1 MISEKLKVRSIFI
14 SDVHLGFR
22 GCQADALLH
31 FLHSTEAEYL
41 FLVGDIVDFWSLKKV
56 PYWPQQHT
64 NVIRSI
70 LGKAKHNTKVIYI
83 PGNHDEVMRQ
93 YVGHAFGNIEVH
105 HDYVHETVDGKR
117 LLVLHGDEFDVIV
130 KNSKL
135 LAKLGSRAYDLLLA
149 SNHIVNKFRKYFNFS
164 YWSLAA
170 YLKHK
175 VKNAVEFISSFE
187 TALAHVAKEHKV
199 DGVVCGHIHHAE
211 IRQIGDVL
219 YCNDGDW
226 VESCTTMVEHPDGR
240 LELLHWAER
249 FERSTMSQVEE
260 LIGLETFFIGEELNK
275 AKKDSTPGIE
285 KAA

>member
-1 MISEKLKVRSIFI
+1 
-14 SDVHLGFR
+14 
-22 GCQADALLH
+22 
-31 FLHSTEAEYL
+31 
-41 FLVGDIVDFWSLKKV
+41 
-56 PYWPQQHT
+56 
-64 NVIRSI
+64 
-70 LGKAKHNTKVIYI
+70 
-83 PGNHDEVMRQ
+83 
-93 YVGHAFGNIEVH
+93 
-105 HDYVHETVDGKR
+105 VDGKR

-149 SNHIVNKFRKYFNFS
+149 SNHLVNKFRKYFNFS

-187 TALAHVAKEHKV
+187 TALAHVAKERKV

-260 LIGLETFFIGEELNK
+260 LIGLEAFFIGEELNK

>member
-1 MISEKLKVRSIFI
+1 
-14 SDVHLGFR
+14 
-22 GCQADALLH
+22 
-31 FLHSTEAEYL
+31 
-41 FLVGDIVDFWSLKKV
+41 
-56 PYWPQQHT
+56 
-64 NVIRSI
+64 
-70 LGKAKHNTKVIYI
+70 
-83 PGNHDEVMRQ
+83 MRQ

-149 SNHIVNKFRKYFNFS
+149 SNHLVNKFRKYFNFS

-187 TALAHVAKEHKV
+187 TALAHVAKERKV

-260 LIGLETFFIGEELNK
+260 LIGLEAFFIGEELNK